1 MPNTVPKSID
11 AAHPFCFWIN
21 PKNCCKCVPVQ
32 KTPAKVTHMA
42 GFVLSPK
49 FSMKGVIN
57 CTATTI
63 PNPVKI
69 RIVKENL
76 YQDKLKSTIIQQN

>member
-11 AAHPFCFWIN
+11 AAHPFVFGL
-21 PKNCCKCVPVQ
+21 KELFEFCKCVPVQ

-42 GFVLSPK
+42 GFVLRPK
-49 FSMKGVIN
+49 FSMNGVIN
-57 CTATTI
+57 CTAITI

-76 YQDKLKSTIIQQN
+76 